1 MNTPRFNPEFNPDD
15 PKWTAY
21 ILGELN
27 DAERVEIERLLETS
41 SEARALVEELQLA
54 AVTLKE
60 ELTPAGAVSLNPEQ
74 RAAIRVAAE
83 PAKKKWFSWTP
94 SRWQAAL
101 AAAAV
106 VLVAVA
112 VPWNTLRQETV
123 SQVADLSVEN
133 LRDERAAAPAS
144 EVSSKRESRIA
155 NEVAVTSVPVEK
167 NSQVAKDQ
175 SDGIAVAPVI
185 PLGNLAA
192 IQEAESAGTG
202 KLAGR
207 TLDVTGALIPGATVS
222 ATNQSSG
229 QVKSTVTN
237 GDGTFSLSDLSPG
250 PYRVT
255 ASLPGFQTAVNPR
268 QEVRAQE
275 TATLDIPLSVSTVS
289 SAVEVVVDAP
299 NGSQDRLRANSG
311 GGGAGQGVGAG
322 VRPGTGTGV
331 PGAVGARLAQAQGA
345 VAAAPPPPPPPPTPP
360 PPSARALESSVAA
373 VRRADEITRV
383 APNAEAYDRIVD
395 NPFIRASQENFAT
408 FSIDVDTASYAN
420 VRRFLTQ
427 NQRPPRDAVRIEE
440 MINYFSY
447 DYARPSGNLPIA
459 PNMEVA
465 SAPWNPA
472 NRLVRI
478 GIKARELEG
487 NRRPPSNLVFLI
499 DVSGSMNTPN
509 KLPLLKQGLKLLVD
523 RLGEND
529 MVSIVVYA
537 GASGLVLPP
546 TNGIRKET
554 INQAIDS
561 LYPGGS
567 TNGASGIQLAYNQ
580 AVANFIRGGANRVV
594 LMTDGDFNVGITN
607 QGDLTRLIEERA
619 KSGVFLS
626 VLGFGMANIKDATLE
641 RLADRG
647 NGNYAYIDNINEA
660 RKVLVEEMGGTLVTV
675 AKDVKIQVDFN
686 PGMVEAYRLIGY
698 ENRVL
703 RTEDFNND
711 LKDAGDM
718 GAGHTVTALFE
729 VVPRGGTVPGPSV
742 DPSKYVAPVASDT
755 PRPTVSNSK
764 EMLTLRVRY
773 KQPDGDTSSRM
784 DVPLV
789 DRGGA
794 FNRASSD
801 FRFAASVASFGMIL
815 RDSPYRGLA
824 TLDWVLDIAEGSRGA
839 DRNGYRQEF
848 ISLVQRARQL
858 R

>member
-1 MNTPRFNPEFNPDD
+1 MNTPRFNPELNPDD

-27 DAERVEIERLLETS
+27 DAERGEIERLLETS
-41 SEARALVEELQLA
+41 DEARTLVEELQLA
-54 AVTLKE
+54 AVTLKD
-60 ELTPAGAVSLNPEQ
+60 ELAPVGALKMSPEQ
-74 RAAIRVAAE
+74 RSVVLEAAQ
-83 PAKKKWFSWTP
+83 PAKRWWAVMMPMSWGP
-94 SRWQAAL
+94 GL
-101 AAAAV
+101 AAAAM
-106 VLVAVA
+106 VL
-112 VPWNTLRQETV
+112 
-123 SQVADLSVEN
+123 
-133 LRDERAAAPAS
+133 
-144 EVSSKRESRIA
+144 
-155 NEVAVTSVPVEK
+155 
-167 NSQVAKDQ
+167 
-175 SDGIAVAPVI
+175 IAVAI
-185 PLGNLAA
+185 PAWMALSPGDRDANSAAVLPAVDQSAQVVAPGENPTPGSLATSTLQKRVEKA
-192 IQEAESAGTG
+192 ELETAPAAFNAVREADSGGKLDSNQQYKDVLEAVQAGLEPAAPKVEPAAPKNAPAEPALNDNVRQLIRISESEPSRDGASRLQEAEKAQGQVAQQGQQGQVEGPQGERRENTVVSGLAAGRGTG
-202 KLAGR
+202 
-207 TLDVTGALIPGATVS
+207 
-222 ATNQSSG
+222 Q
-229 QVKSTVTN
+229 
-237 GDGTFSLSDLSPG
+237 
-250 PYRVT
+250 
-255 ASLPGFQTAVNPR
+255 
-268 QEVRAQE
+268 
-275 TATLDIPLSVSTVS
+275 
-289 SAVEVVVDAP
+289 
-299 NGSQDRLRANSG
+299 
-311 GGGAGQGVGAG
+311 GAGASVVG
-322 VRPGTGTGV
+322 GTGTGV
-331 PGAVGARLAQAQGA
+331 PGAVLGGRLAQVQGA
-345 VAAAPPPPPPPPTPP
+345 VAAAPPPPPPPPL
-360 PPSARALESSVAA
+360 ARAPEPAVAA
-373 VRRADEITRV
+373 ARRADEVRRV
-383 APNAEAYDRIVD
+383 APNTEAYDRIVD

-427 NQRPPRDAVRIEE
+427 NQMPPRDAVRIEE
-440 MINYFSY
+440 MINYFNY
-447 DYARPSGNLPIA
+447 DYARPSGNTPIA

-580 AVANFIRGGANRVV
+580 AVRNLIRGGVNRVI

-626 VLGFGMANIKDATLE
+626 VLGFGMGNIKDATLE

-773 KQPDGDTSSRM
+773 KQPDSDTSSRM

-824 TLDWVLDIAEGSRGA
+824 TLEWVLDIAEGSRGA

-848 ISLVQRARQL
+848 ITLVQKARQL